1 MSVTVTVGSR
11 YSSIDWG
18 GSEWLLHTDDLEPL
32 ALAISEALSGLRVCD
47 GCGLVEDAGTAPDQ
61 DALGR
66 SECCWEEEL

>member
-18 GSEWLLHTDDLEPL
+18 GSEWMLHTDDLEPL
-32 ALAISEALSGLRVCD
+32 ALAISEALDGLRVCD

-66 SECCWEEEL
+66 SVCCWEEEL